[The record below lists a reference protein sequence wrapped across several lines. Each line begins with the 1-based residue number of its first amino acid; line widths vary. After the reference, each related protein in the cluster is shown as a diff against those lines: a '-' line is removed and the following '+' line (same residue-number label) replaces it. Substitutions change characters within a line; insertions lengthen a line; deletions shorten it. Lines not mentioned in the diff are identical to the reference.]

1 MKKYLLLITVALIV
15 APLVT
20 AGCTSPTSPSPS
32 PSTAA
37 STATSSA
44 TVTASTA
51 VASPSAAA
59 SASPTAT
66 PTASPSASQLSYTVT
81 IPNTA
86 APYSFQ
92 PASMTV
98 PRGASVTWR
107 NDATVPHQIVS
118 NTGAFSSAILSPGQ
132 TYTHQFTQAG
142 TYAYHCGIHT
152 YMMGT
157 ITVQ

>member
-15 APLVT
+15 APLVA

-37 STATSSA
+37 STAASSA
-44 TVTASTA
+44 TVAASTA

-59 SASPTAT
+59 LPS
-66 PTASPSASQLSYTVT
+66 PTASPTASQLSYTVT

-92 PASMTV
+92 PVTMTV

-107 NDATVPHQIVS
+107 NEASAPHQIVS
-118 NTGAFSSAILSPGQ
+118 NTGVFSGPVINSGQ
-132 TYTHQFTQAG
+132 TYTYQFNQAG
-142 TYAYHCGIHT
+142 TYPYHCAIHT
-152 YMMGT
+152 YMTGT
-157 ITVQ
+157 IIVQ